1 MCVFLANME
10 ASMKKETEIKQKL
23 LFKVNV
29 KWKIEKSFF
38 FLNFAA
44 VRNFQ
49 NLIVL
54 RQCASDLDSP
64 LPFQHTILVICKTL
78 EVNWEGSFWF
88 SFIMKQYDRSR
99 CYDMYGN
106 IWLLSKLESEMSLLN
121 KGF

>member
-23 LFKVNV
+23 LFKVNA

-49 NLIVL
+49 NLTVL

-64 LPFQHTILVICKTL
+64 MPFQHTILVICK
-78 EVNWEGSFWF
+78 NFG
-88 SFIMKQYDRSR
+88 
-99 CYDMYGN
+99 
-106 IWLLSKLESEMSLLN
+106 SKLRGQLLILIYYEAVW
-121 KGF
+121 